1 MSSHNSLHNI
11 ETEAGPFPD
20 GLGRKERVKDFSLN
34 LRRHSRPVVHN
45 LNEHE
50 FWFEYRTHL
59 KNLVSTRHRGHGT
72 NRVVDQVRPNL
83 VEFAAIR
90 GNFRQVPIEFPL
102 HLNPVLELMLEHA
115 ERNVNSLLHINL
127 AQRGLIHIRIGLYS
141 LDQVGDTTRGF
152 FNFMRQAKDLVVADQ
167 DPQSTTESFVADYFA

>member
-59 KNLVSTRHRGHGT
+59 KNLCPLGT
-72 NRVVDQVRPNL
+72 VAMALIALSIRFVQIWLSSLP
-83 VEFAAIR
+83 FAGTFGR
-90 GNFRQVPIEFPL
+90 CPLNFR
-102 HLNPVLELMLEHA
+102 
-115 ERNVNSLLHINL
+115 
-127 AQRGLIHIRIGLYS
+127 
-141 LDQVGDTTRGF
+141 
-152 FNFMRQAKDLVVADQ
+152 
-167 DPQSTTESFVADYFA
+167 ST